1 MRLSPRMLLIAGT
14 AMTGLAAGAG
24 QRAQAQ
30 GQPQTSETLKSEST
44 GPQDPRSTGS
54 VGRSTA
60 PLSEKLDRTDGVI
73 RPPADIAPD
82 MTVRPPVPD
91 PGTTRVIP
99 PPGTPGG
106 NQTIEPK

>member
-1 MRLSPRMLLIAGT
+1 MCLSPKAFLIVGVAMAGL
-14 AMTGLAAGAG
+14 MAGVE

-30 GQPQTSETLKSEST
+30 GQPQSSESLKTEST

-54 VGRSTA
+54 VGRSNA
-60 PLSEKLDRTDGVI
+60 PLSDKLDRTDGVI

-82 MTVRPPVPD
+82 MNVRPPVPN

-99 PPGTPGG
+99 PPGSPGG
-106 NQTIEPK
+106 DQSVEPK

>member
-1 MRLSPRMLLIAGT
+1 MGPAQREALIAG
-14 AMTGLAAGAG
+14 LALSALVASVEGAV
-24 QRAQAQ
+24 AQ
-30 GQPQTSETLKSEST
+30 GEPRSSETLKSEST

-82 MTVRPPVPD
+82 MTVRPPVPN

-106 NQTIEPK
+106 DQTVEPK

>member
-1 MRLSPRMLLIAGT
+1 MRLSPRTLLIVGT
-14 AMTGLAAGAG
+14 AIASLVLGPE

-30 GQPQTSETLKSEST
+30 GQPQPSESLKTETT

-54 VGRSTA
+54 VGRSNA
-60 PLSEKLDRTDGVI
+60 PLSDKLNRTDGVI
-73 RPPADIAPD
+73 RPPANIAPD
-82 MTVRPPVPD
+82 MAVRPPVPD

-106 NQTIEPK
+106 DQTIEPK

>member
-1 MRLSPRMLLIAGT
+1 MRLSPGQLPITGI
-14 AMTGLAAGAG
+14 AMTGLAAGAE
-24 QRAQAQ
+24 QKAQAQ

-54 VGRSTA
+54 VGRSNE

-73 RPPADIAPD
+73 RPAANIAPN
-82 MTVRPPVPD
+82 MSVRPPVPD

-106 NQTIEPK
+106 DQTIEPK

>member
-1 MRLSPRMLLIAGT
+1 MRLKPRQLLLTAIVMAGGVAGT
-14 AMTGLAAGAG
+14 MPL
-24 QRAQAQ
+24 AQAQ

-54 VGRSTA
+54 VGRSNA
-60 PLSEKLDRTDGVI
+60 PLSDKLNRTDGVI
-73 RPPADIAPD
+73 RPPANIAPD
-82 MTVRPPVPD
+82 MAVRPPVPN

-106 NQTIEPK
+106 DQTIEPK